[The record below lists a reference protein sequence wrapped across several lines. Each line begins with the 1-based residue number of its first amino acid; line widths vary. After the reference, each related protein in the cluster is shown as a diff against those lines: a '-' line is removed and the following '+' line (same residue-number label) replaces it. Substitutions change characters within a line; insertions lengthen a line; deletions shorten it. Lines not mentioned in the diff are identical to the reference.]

1 MHPALQR
8 FIDRIDNAATLA
20 DDPPPVRLRK
30 TLLIFLG
37 AAGVLIVPWGALYLA
52 RAGLP
57 LAAAAALGFSLL
69 SAAALAHLLITKREA
84 VAAWLQLTGL
94 LLAPLL
100 IQWMAGG
107 FAASGAAVLWSL
119 LSPLCALVFLGT
131 RAAIAWFAGFALL
144 VLALGARDIAAGA
157 DAQAVLLLCENML
170 IVSCLAFIALRFFIV
185 ERDRAQAALE
195 REQERS
201 ERLLLN
207 ILPAPIAER
216 LKAGHKTLA
225 DGYAEATILF
235 ADLVG
240 FTRMSATVRPERLV
254 EVLNAL
260 FSRFDQLS
268 ERYGVEKIKTIGD
281 AYMVCAGL
289 PVPRPDHAE
298 AIADMALGMRG
309 ALEEHNREF
318 GSELKI
324 RIGINTGPVVAG
336 VIGLKKFIY
345 DLWGDTV
352 NLASRMESHGVPDGI
367 QVSAATWARLRE
379 RYDFVAR
386 GPLEVKG
393 IGQVQAYLLIGTKGS
408 RQAST

>member
-57 LAAAAALGFSLL
+57 LAAAVALGFSLL

-100 IQWMAGG
+100 VQWTAGG

-131 RAAIAWFAGFALL
+131 RAAVAWFAGFALL
-144 VLALGARDIAAGA
+144 VLALGARDVAAGA
-157 DAQAVLLLCENML
+157 DAQAVLLLCENIL

-240 FTRMSATVRPERLV
+240 FTRMSATVSPERLV
-254 EVLNAL
+254 EVLNRL
-260 FSRFDQLS
+260 FSRFDELS
-268 ERYGVEKIKTIGD
+268 EHYGVEKIKTIGD

-352 NLASRMESHGVPDGI
+352 NLASRLESHGVPDGI